1 MKLLEK
7 DLEKLVAYKKTIKHV
22 FLLIFF
28 IFVIIMVF
36 IGMDHGTTGI
46 SFCVMSDEGDV
57 IDVFKIGRE
66 ESKKGLVSASQE
78 LEKRVDLS
86 DVKLMAITYAMGD
99 GISQILPADKVND
112 RGILSING
120 AGKVTGGGTSVFDEL
135 ESLNIP
141 SVMIPGLHKDSESL
155 DKLFRAAYSHQASPE
170 KVSISYNALKETGW
184 SNFIVADISSNSV
197 DILIEDSKIKGAMD
211 ACLGAMGVVH
221 GPLDLEMLRDID
233 ENGASAN
240 GCFSHAGAIKI
251 AGIDGK
257 VADMKNQLLEN
268 YRKGDEKAKLAVDTL
283 IMTVAMEIAG
293 LDVVCDNPIE
303 GIVLTGS
310 IGSIKDPFDFE
321 HEIDK
326 YFKGKYDLK
335 VISHESGAIGAA
347 QIAMDVY
354 GGRKEILGIEVNI

>member
-1 MKLLEK
+1 M
-7 DLEKLVAYKKTIKHV
+7 
-22 FLLIFF
+22 
-28 IFVIIMVF
+28 VIVVF

-46 SFCVMSDEGDV
+46 SFCIMSDEGKV

-66 ESKKGLVSASQE
+66 ESKKGLISAKE
-78 LEKRVDLS
+78 EILKRVDLD

-99 GISQILPADKVND
+99 GISKILPTNKVKD

-120 AGKVTGGGTSVFDEL
+120 AGKVTGGGTSVFSEL
-135 ESLNIP
+135 EELDID
-141 SVMIPGLHKDSESL
+141 SVMIPGLHKNSDSL

-170 KVSISYNALKETGW
+170 KVSISYNAVKETGW

-197 DILIEDSKIKGAMD
+197 DILIEDGKIKGAID

-221 GPLDLEMLRDID
+221 GPLDLEMIRRID
-233 ENGASAN
+233 ENNASAN
-240 GCFSHAGAIKI
+240 DCFSHAGAIKI

-257 VADMKNQLLEN
+257 VANMKDQLLEN
-268 YRKGDEKAKLAVDTL
+268 YMNGDEKAKLAIDTL

-293 LDVVCDNPIE
+293 LDVVCKNEIE

-310 IGSIKDPFDFE
+310 IGSATEPFNFAD
-321 HEIDK
+321 EINK
-326 YFKGKYDLK
+326 YFKNKYPLEI
-335 VISHESGAIGAA
+335 ISKDSGAIGAA

-354 GGRKEILGIEVNI
+354 NGEKEILGIEVNIS

>member
-1 MKLLEK
+1 M
-7 DLEKLVAYKKTIKHV
+7 
-22 FLLIFF
+22 
-28 IFVIIMVF
+28 VIVVF

-46 SFCVMSDEGDV
+46 SFCIMSDEGKV

-66 ESKKGLVSASQE
+66 ESKKGLISAKE
-78 LEKRVDLS
+78 EILKRVDLD

-99 GISQILPADKVND
+99 GISKILPTNKVKD

-120 AGKVTGGGTSVFDEL
+120 AGKVTGGGTSVFSEL
-135 ESLNIP
+135 EELDID
-141 SVMIPGLHKDSESL
+141 SVMIPGLHKNSDSL

-170 KVSISYNALKETGW
+170 KVSISYNAVKETGW

-197 DILIEDSKIKGAMD
+197 DILIEDGKIKGAID

-221 GPLDLEMLRDID
+221 GPLDLEMIRRID
-233 ENGASAN
+233 ENNASAN
-240 GCFSHAGAIKI
+240 DCFSHAGAIKI

-257 VADMKNQLLEN
+257 VANMKDQLLEN
-268 YRKGDEKAKLAVDTL
+268 YRNGDEKAKLAIDTL

-293 LDVVCDNPIE
+293 LDVVCKNEIE

-310 IGSIKDPFDFE
+310 IGSATEPFNFAD
-321 HEIDK
+321 EINK
-326 YFKGKYDLK
+326 YFKNKYPLEI
-335 VISHESGAIGAA
+335 ISKDSGAIGAA

-354 GGRKEILGIEVNI
+354 NGEKEILGIEVNIS

>member
-1 MKLLEK
+1 M
-7 DLEKLVAYKKTIKHV
+7 
-22 FLLIFF
+22 
-28 IFVIIMVF
+28 VIVVF

-46 SFCVMSDEGDV
+46 SFCIMSDEGEV

-66 ESKKGLVSASQE
+66 ESKKGLISAKE
-78 LEKRVDLS
+78 EILKRVDLD

-99 GISQILPADKVND
+99 GISKILPTNKVKD

-120 AGKVTGGGTSVFDEL
+120 AGKVTGGGTSVFSEL
-135 ESLNIP
+135 EELDID
-141 SVMIPGLHKDSESL
+141 SVMIPGLHKNSDSL

-170 KVSISYNALKETGW
+170 KVSISYNAVKETGW

-197 DILIEDSKIKGAMD
+197 DILIEDGKIKGAID

-221 GPLDLEMLRDID
+221 GPLDLEMIREID
-233 ENGASAN
+233 ENNASAN
-240 GCFSHAGAIKI
+240 DCFSHAGAIKI

-257 VADMKNQLLEN
+257 VANMKDQLLEN
-268 YRKGDEKAKLAVDTL
+268 YRNGDEKAKLAIDTL

-293 LDVVCDNPIE
+293 LDVVCKNEIE

-310 IGSIKDPFDFE
+310 IGSATEPFNFAD
-321 HEIDK
+321 EINK
-326 YFKGKYDLK
+326 YFKNKYPLK
-335 VISHESGAIGAA
+335 IISKDSGAIGAA

-354 GGRKEILGIEVNI
+354 NGEKEILGIEVNIS

>member
-1 MKLLEK
+1 
-7 DLEKLVAYKKTIKHV
+7 
-22 FLLIFF
+22 
-28 IFVIIMVF
+28 
-36 IGMDHGTTGI
+36 
-46 SFCVMSDEGDV
+46 MSEDGEV

-66 ESKKGLVSASQE
+66 ESKKGLVSASEE
-78 LEKRVDLS
+78 LKKRVDIDS
-86 DVKLMAITYAMGD
+86 VKLMAITYAMGD
-99 GISQILPADKVND
+99 GISEILPTQNVED
-112 RGILSING
+112 RGILSMSG

-135 ESLNIP
+135 EELKIDSI
-141 SVMIPGLHKDSESL
+141 MIPGLHKDSESL

-170 KVSISYNALKETGW
+170 KVSISYNAVKETGW

-197 DILIEDSKIKGAMD
+197 DILIENGKIKGAID

-233 ENGASAN
+233 DNGASAN

-257 VADMKNQLLEN
+257 VANMKNQLLDN
-268 YRKGDEKAKLAVDTL
+268 YRKGDEKAKLAIDTL

-293 LDVVCDNPIE
+293 LDVVCKNDIE

-310 IGSIKDPFDFE
+310 IGSATEPFDFKK
-321 HEIDK
+321 EIDK

-335 VISHESGAIGAA
+335 VISSESGAIGAA
-347 QIAMDVY
+347 QIAMDVFN
-354 GGRKEILGIEVNI
+354 GEKEILGIKVNI

>member
-1 MKLLEK
+1 
-7 DLEKLVAYKKTIKHV
+7 
-22 FLLIFF
+22 
-28 IFVIIMVF
+28 MVF

-46 SFCVMSDEGDV
+46 SFCLMSDDGDV
-57 IDVFKIGRE
+57 IEVFKIGRE
-66 ESKKGLVSASQE
+66 ESKQGLVSAKKE
-78 LEKRVDLS
+78 ILKRVDTDS
-86 DVKLMAITYAMGD
+86 VKLMAITYAMGD
-99 GISQILPADKVND
+99 GISQILPTDKVKD

-135 ESLNIP
+135 EELDIP

-155 DKLFRAAYSHQASPE
+155 DELFRAAYSHQASPE
-170 KVSISYNALKETGW
+170 KVSISYNGLKETGW

-197 DILIEDSKIKGAMD
+197 DILIEDGKIKGAID
-211 ACLGAMGVVH
+211 ACLGAMGIVH
-221 GPLDLEMLRDID
+221 GPLDLEMIRDID

-257 VADMKNQLLEN
+257 VANMKDELLKN
-268 YRKGDEKAKLAVDTL
+268 YREGDAKAKLAIDTL

-293 LDVVCDNPIE
+293 LEVVCENEIE

-310 IGSIKDPFDFE
+310 IGSATEPFNFADG
-321 HEIDK
+321 INK
-326 YFKGKYDLK
+326 YFKGKYPLK
-335 VISHESGAIGAA
+335 VISKESGAIGAA

-354 GGRKEILGIEVNI
+354 NGEKEILGIEVNI